1 MSKYIRRCI
10 YGYNMTGRTG
20 ESNRYMLQVGNN
32 RFRREI
38 WESIKDICAIEG
50 TPMADEIWQALD
62 MHVRAYAERQN
73 NNIAIKTKKALDKLP
88 SEDDGG
94 DGRIHMP
101 RPKAEPELE
110 ESTDNIFDKI
120 VEETVHEATEEEVEE
135 VVREARAEDQRMA
148 TSDMFRHYKKR

>member
-32 RFRREI
+32 RFRRER

-62 MHVRAYAERQN
+62 THVRNYAQ
-73 NNIAIKTKKALDKLP
+73 KQ
-88 SEDDGG
+88 DGG
-94 DGRIHMP
+94 DGRIHMA
-101 RPKAEPELE
+101 RPKVKAEPELE

-120 VEETVHEATEEEVEE
+120 VEETVHEATEDEVEE
-135 VVREARAEDQRMA
+135 VVIEERSDNSRVA

>member
-1 MSKYIRRCI
+1 
-10 YGYNMTGRTG
+10 
-20 ESNRYMLQVGNN
+20 MLQVGNN
-32 RFRREI
+32 RFRRET

-73 NNIAIKTKKALDKLP
+73 NDIAIKTKKALDTLP

-101 RPKAEPELE
+101 KAE
-110 ESTDNIFDKI
+110 ESTDNVFDKLI
-120 VEETVHEATEEEVEE
+120 EDVVHEATQEEVEE
-135 VVREARAEDQRMA
+135 VVSEERTERGRVAS
-148 TSDMFRHYKKR
+148 SDMFGHYKKR

>member
-1 MSKYIRRCI
+1 M
-10 YGYNMTGRTG
+10 YNMTGRTS

-32 RFRREI
+32 RFRRET
-38 WESIKDICAIEG
+38 WDSIKDICAIEG

-62 MHVRAYAERQN
+62 THVRNYAQN
-73 NNIAIKTKKALDKLP
+73 NDIAIKTKKALDKLP

-120 VEETVHEATEEEVEE
+120 VEETVHEATEDEVEE
-135 VVREARAEDQRMA
+135 VVIEERSDNSRVA